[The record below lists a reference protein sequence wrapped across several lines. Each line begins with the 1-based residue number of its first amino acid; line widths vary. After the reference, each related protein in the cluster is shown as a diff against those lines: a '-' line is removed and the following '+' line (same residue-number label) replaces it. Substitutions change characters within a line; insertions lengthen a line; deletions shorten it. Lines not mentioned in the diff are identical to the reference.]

1 MYHGRNLILKAS
13 RLCYDGGMNT
23 KKGEYFSSMEIENLI
38 TAISREALRGWLQEN
53 AKTEKYCWVVV
64 SMTPNPD
71 TLLYLDAVEESLC
84 FGWIDGVKK
93 KISET
98 ELVQR
103 LSPRSKKSSWTE
115 LNKERVRRLEKLGL
129 MTDEGRKVLPDMDHD
144 SFKIDRVIEQR
155 LKEERQVYEN
165 FLAFP
170 ALYQRVRIDTIQCN
184 IKQPELFKSRLD
196 KFITNTKENKMYGQW
211 HDNGRLL
218 DY

>member
-1 MYHGRNLILKAS
+1 M
-13 RLCYDGGMNT
+13 D
-23 KKGEYFSSMEIENLI
+23 IENLI
-38 TAISREALRGWLQEN
+38 KVTSRKDLRVWLQEN
-53 AKTEKYCWVVV
+53 CKTEKSCWVVV

-98 ELVQR
+98 ELAQR

-129 MTDEGRKVLPDMDHD
+129 MRDEGRKVLPDMDRD
-144 SFKIDRVIEQR
+144 SFKIDKVIEQR

-170 ALYQRVRIDTIQCN
+170 ALYKRVRIDTIQSN
-184 IKQPELFKSRLD
+184 KNQPELFKSRLD

>member
-1 MYHGRNLILKAS
+1 
-13 RLCYDGGMNT
+13 
-23 KKGEYFSSMEIENLI
+23 MEIENLI
-38 TAISREALRGWLQEN
+38 PINSREDLRVWLQEN
-53 AKTEKYCWVVV
+53 CTTEKFSWVVV
-64 SMTPNPD
+64 SMKPTPD

-98 ELVQR
+98 QLAQR

-129 MTDEGRKVLPDMDHD
+129 MRDEGRRVLPDMDYD
-144 SFKIDRVIEQR
+144 SFKIDRVIEER
-155 LKEERQVYEN
+155 LKEDGQVYGN
-165 FLAFP
+165 FLEFP
-170 ALYQRVRIDTIQCN
+170 ALYKRIRIDTIQSN
-184 IKQPELFKSRLD
+184 KNQPELFKSRLD
-196 KFITNTKENKMYGQW
+196 KFITNTKRNKMYGQW

>member
-1 MYHGRNLILKAS
+1 
-13 RLCYDGGMNT
+13 
-23 KKGEYFSSMEIENLI
+23 MEIENLI
-38 TAISREALRGWLQEN
+38 AVKSRDDLRVWLQEN
-53 AKTEKYCWVVV
+53 CKTEKSCWVVV
-64 SMTPNPD
+64 SMTPNPE

-84 FGWIDGVKK
+84 FGWIDGIKK
-93 KISET
+93 KMPET
-98 ELVQR
+98 GLAQR

-129 MTDEGRKVLPDMDHD
+129 MREEGRRVLPDMDYD

-170 ALYQRVRIDTIQCN
+170 ALYKRVRIDTIQSVKN
-184 IKQPELFKSRLD
+184 QPELFKSRLD
-196 KFITNTKENKMYGQW
+196 KFITNTKESKMYGQW
-211 HDNGRLL
+211 NDNGRLL

>member
-1 MYHGRNLILKAS
+1 ML
-13 RLCYDGGMNT
+13 
-23 KKGEYFSSMEIENLI
+23 SMEIENPI
-38 TAISREALRGWLQEN
+38 TVKSREDLRVWLQEHG
-53 AKTEKYCWVVV
+53 KTEKCCWVAV
-64 SMTPNPD
+64 SMTPNPN

-98 ELVQR
+98 QLAQR
-103 LSPRSKKSSWTE
+103 LSPRSTRSSWTE

-129 MTDEGRKVLPDMDHD
+129 MRDEGRKVLPDMDRD
-144 SFKIDRVIEQR
+144 SFTIDKVIEQR

-170 ALYQRVRIDTIQCN
+170 ALYKRVRIDTIQSN
-184 IKQPELFKSRLD
+184 KNQPELFKSRLD